1 MIPSSLSLLTT
12 DLSWKELRLD
22 AEVLKQVEEIKD
34 QLKHSS
40 FKPGYRVL
48 FHGPPATTK
57 AMAALIARE
66 HSRYV
71 YQVDLSKLVSK
82 YIGETEKKLNRLFDK
97 AENKNWILF
106 FDEADA
112 LFGKRTHVKDAHDKY
127 ANQEVTYLLQRIEN
141 YNGLVILATNM
152 KKNIDNAFTRRL
164 NSVID
169 FSPLS

>member
-22 AEVLKQVEEIKD
+22 AAALKQVEEIKD

-40 FKPGYRVL
+40 IKPGYRVL

-57 AMAALIARE
+57 GMAALIAGE
-66 HSRYV
+66 HRRYV

-169 FSPLS
+169 FFPL